1 MFEQWG
7 LINKRET
14 NYVIPWIS
22 AIHLLNNW
30 SLLYLYH
37 QLDSKICYSIDWTI
51 VYPARPAH
59 GVKLLKLGVNIELF
73 SIFRSPL
80 INIVWISW
88 LVICPCTLFK
98 ATSTKCILGQLFNYY
113 LKGLYRKFCYLC
125 TRHPYVR
132 PPFHVSGCEMA
143 HFNTTVARNPSRTI
157 CVCLTSYRT
166 SMLWSIASCQKRVS
180 ADQCRMTVS
189 RAQVYNS
196 WRWYIFK
203 DFG

>member
-14 NYVIPWIS
+14 NCVIPWIS

-59 GVKLLKLGVNIELF
+59 GVKLLKLGVNIEQF
-73 SIFRSPL
+73 SIFRSPF
-80 INIVWISW
+80 INIVWISR

-98 ATSTKCILGQLFNYY
+98 ATSTKCILGYLFNYY
-113 LKGLYRKFCYLC
+113 LKGLY
-125 TRHPYVR
+125 
-132 PPFHVSGCEMA
+132 
-143 HFNTTVARNPSRTI
+143 SR
-157 CVCLTSYRT
+157 VL
-166 SMLWSIASCQKRVS
+166 
-180 ADQCRMTVS
+180 
-189 RAQVYNS
+189 
-196 WRWYIFK
+196 
-203 DFG
+203 